1 MRYTLLRM
9 MVFFGTLCL
18 LYLAQLRGI
27 VLVVASLLGSMVIS
41 FFVLRRPRE
50 ELSRTIAAKVDA
62 RAERAVARGTDE
74 QAEDVAQD
82 GGETFRA

>member
-9 MVFFGTLCL
+9 MVFFGTLCV

-27 VLVVASLLGSMVIS
+27 WLVVVSLLGSMVIS

-50 ELSRTIAAKVDA
+50 ELSRSIAARVDA
-62 RAERAVARGTDE
+62 RAERAARRGVDE
-74 QAEDVAQD
+74 QTEDD
-82 GGETFRA
+82 GETFRS

>member
-9 MVFFGTLCL
+9 MVFFGTLCV

-27 VLVVASLLGSMVIS
+27 WLVVVSLLGSMLIS

-74 QAEDVAQD
+74 QAEDEAD
-82 GGETFRA
+82 GETFRA

>member
-9 MVFFGTLCL
+9 MVFFGTLCV

-27 VLVVASLLGSMVIS
+27 WLVVVSLLGSMVIS

-50 ELSRTIAAKVDA
+50 ELSRSIAARVDA
-62 RAERAVARGTDE
+62 RAERATRRGVDE
-74 QAEDVAQD
+74 QAEDD
-82 GGETFRA
+82 GETFRS